1 MPQIDV
7 PRGNVAARSA
17 RGCRA
22 VNRGLRYTLRTPDSS
37 VFASV
42 GTASVTTV
50 ELQMPL
56 KYVLEF
62 QDATEALD
70 ATGFIGDKPSW
81 KDATETYTIKLYYR
95 DQLKLLLSCFGDG
108 ELAAKPTM
116 WSQSR

>member
-22 VNRGLRYTLRTPDSS
+22 LNRGLRYTLRTPDSS
-37 VFASV
+37 VFAST
-42 GTASVTTV
+42 GRGPSV

-62 QDATEALD
+62 QAAIEALD

-108 ELAAKPTM
+108 EFAAKPTM